1 MAMGY
6 FSFLLILS
14 IVSLA
19 PQALATC
26 PCTSPSHGH
35 KPHPPKTGPILLQSS
50 ASRQSPSLRYQSS
63 DRSSASLQSPSSGTS
78 RRTDHRQAASHP
90 PSGTG
95 RRTDHR
101 QATGHAPPVPIV
113 GPVIGPIIGKPPV
126 TLPPVPVVGPV
137 IGTPPTKKNPGC
149 PTPPAPAKKCPADTV
164 KLGLCLNV
172 LGAIGGHIGDPA
184 VECCPLS
191 KGWTPRARHCACA
204 QSSSS
209 RCSALMSSCRSRGA
223 AHSLWQDAA
232 SRLQLCLVEYKL
244 QDRLIGRVGDLS
256 ET

>member
-6 FSFLLILS
+6 FSFLLILA
-14 IVSLA
+14 IVSLS

-35 KPHPPKTGPILLQSS
+35 KTHPPKTGPIL
-50 ASRQSPSLRYQSS
+50 PPIIGKPPISLPPVPVVGPIIGKPPV
-63 DRSSASLQSPSSGTS
+63 SL
-78 RRTDHRQAASHP
+78 P
-90 PSGTG
+90 PVPVVGPIIGKPPVTLPPVPVVG
-95 RRTDHR
+95 PIIGKPPVTL
-101 QATGHAPPVPIV
+101 PPVPIV

-184 VECCPLS
+184 VECCPLIEGLDS
-191 KGWTPRARHCACA
+191 T
-204 QSSSS
+204 
-209 RCSALMSSCRSRGA
+209 GA
-223 AHSLWQDAA
+223 A
-232 SRLQLCLVEYKL
+232 LCLCTVIKLKMLGINVFLPIAVEL
-244 QDRLIGRVGDLS
+244 LIACGKTPPPGYNCA
-256 ET
+256 